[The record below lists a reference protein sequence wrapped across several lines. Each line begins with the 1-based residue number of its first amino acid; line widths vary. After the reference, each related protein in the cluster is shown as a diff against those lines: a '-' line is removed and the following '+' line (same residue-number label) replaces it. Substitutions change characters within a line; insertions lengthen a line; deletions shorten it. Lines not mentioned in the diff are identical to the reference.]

1 MLCVEFLQ
9 VKYIDVS
16 DITHVLKAAAV
27 TNSEHL
33 NLSMIFVVSHFLSN
47 KLSPPPPPWMEVEP
61 GFRDPEIVSLS
72 P

>member
-33 NLSMIFVVSHFLSN
+33 NLSRIFMVSHFLSN
-47 KLSPPPPPWMEVEP
+47 KLSPPPLN
-61 GFRDPEIVSLS
+61 GG
-72 P
+72 

>member
-16 DITHVLKAAAV
+16 DITHVLKAATV

-33 NLSMIFVVSHFLSN
+33 NLSMIFVVSHFLIARC
-47 KLSPPPPPWMEVEP
+47 PWMEVKP
-61 GFRDPEIVSLS
+61 KFRDPEIVSLS
-72 P
+72 FE

>member
-33 NLSMIFVVSHFLSN
+33 NLSMIFVVSHFFSN
-47 KLSPPPPPWMEVEP
+47 KLSPPSPPEWRLNL
-61 GFRDPEIVSLS
+61 GFGTQK
-72 P
+72 

>member
-16 DITHVLKAAAV
+16 DITHFLKASAI
-27 TNSEHL
+27 TNCEHL
-33 NLSMIFVVSHFLSN
+33 NLSMIFVVSPFLSN
-47 KLSPPPPPWMEVEP
+47 KLSPTPPPWMEVKP
-61 GFRDPEIVSLS
+61 GFREIVSLS

>member
-33 NLSMIFVVSHFLSN
+33 NLSMFFLVIN
-47 KLSPPPPPWMEVEP
+47 FFFNNLSPPPPLN
-61 GFRDPEIVSLS
+61 GG
-72 P
+72 

>member
-33 NLSMIFVVSHFLSN
+33 NLSMIFVVSHFFSN
-47 KLSPPPPPWMEVEP
+47 KLSPPPRMEVKP

>member
-16 DITHVLKAAAV
+16 DITHVLKATAV

-33 NLSMIFVVSHFLSN
+33 NLSMIFVVSHFFSN
-47 KLSPPPPPWMEVEP
+47 KLSPPPPRMKVKP
-61 GFRDPEIVSLS
+61 GFQDPEIVFLS

>member
-33 NLSMIFVVSHFLSN
+33 NLSMIFGVHDGLC
-47 KLSPPPPPWMEVEP
+47 SPKKIMQIRLRV
-61 GFRDPEIVSLS
+61 D
-72 P
+72 

>member
-16 DITHVLKAAAV
+16 DITHVLNAAAV

-47 KLSPPPPPWMEVEP
+47 KLSPPPPWMEVKP
-61 GFRDPEIVSLS
+61 GFRDPEIVSL
-72 P
+72 PP